1 MLQEIYGEYEKKH
14 TEYKEK
20 CERLERLIEKH
31 TESLKK
37 LEMKRIGWYEGMVV
51 PFAEAIAKRLEI
63 PYKIYGPFGMCA
75 KTTVYFFP
83 GNGRDITKDETYSI
97 TIQPEGKELYYETGE
112 KVNRYHRNTIGDM
125 NGMNNVTAPLP
136 DDMES
141 IIALLRHAHTE
152 K

>member
-1 MLQEIYGEYEKKH
+1 MMQEIYGEYEKKRA
-14 TEYKEK
+14 EYKEK

-37 LEMKRIGWYEGMVV
+37 LEMKCPGWYEGVLV
-51 PFAEAIAKRLEI
+51 PFSEAIAKRLEM
-63 PYKIYGPFGMCA
+63 PYEVYGPFGMCA

-83 GNGRDITKDETYSI
+83 GNGRDITRDETYSI

-112 KVNRYHRNTIGDM
+112 KVNRYQRNTIGDM
-125 NGMNNVTAPLP
+125 NGMNNVTAPVP

-141 IIALLRHAHTE
+141 IITLLRHAHTE

>member
-1 MLQEIYGEYEKKH
+1 MMQEIYGEYEKKRA
-14 TEYKEK
+14 EYKEK
-20 CERLERLIEKH
+20 HERLERLIEKH

-37 LEMKRIGWYEGMVV
+37 LEMKRIGWYEGVVV

-63 PYKIYGPFGMCA
+63 PYEVYGPFGICA

-83 GNGRDITKDETYSI
+83 GNGRDITRDETYSI
-97 TIQPEGKELYYETGE
+97 TIQPKDKELYYETGE
-112 KVNRYHRNTIGDM
+112 TVNRYQRGSIGYM
-125 NGMNNVTAPLP
+125 NGMNNVIAPLP

-141 IIALLRHAHTE
+141 IVALLRHAHAE